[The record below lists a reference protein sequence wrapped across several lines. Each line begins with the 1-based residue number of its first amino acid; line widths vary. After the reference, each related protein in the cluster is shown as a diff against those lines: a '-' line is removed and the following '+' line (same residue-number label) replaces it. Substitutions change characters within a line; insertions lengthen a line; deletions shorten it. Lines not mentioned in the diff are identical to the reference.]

1 MPPATVSPP
10 ATAHALA
17 SAQELFIYP
26 GAILERQIV
35 DEGSDDD
42 EGFPLARAAQSSS
55 SRRGAAAASSSSSS
69 PPATPAPVTPAPAE
83 PRVISWVY
91 DGSVTERHGRY
102 DAACGVTVVDDVFDE
117 GVLRGEDSGSLQVS
131 FFGEIGIKL
140 RTAGHLYIAAG
151 AKHANCCALLAN
163 DA

>member
-1 MPPATVSPP
+1 M
-10 ATAHALA
+10 
-17 SAQELFIYP
+17 
-26 GAILERQIV
+26 
-35 DEGSDDD
+35 
-42 EGFPLARAAQSSS
+42 
-55 SRRGAAAASSSSSS
+55 
-69 PPATPAPVTPAPAE
+69 
-83 PRVISWVY
+83 
-91 DGSVTERHGRY
+91 
-102 DAACGVTVVDDVFDE
+102 DDVFDE